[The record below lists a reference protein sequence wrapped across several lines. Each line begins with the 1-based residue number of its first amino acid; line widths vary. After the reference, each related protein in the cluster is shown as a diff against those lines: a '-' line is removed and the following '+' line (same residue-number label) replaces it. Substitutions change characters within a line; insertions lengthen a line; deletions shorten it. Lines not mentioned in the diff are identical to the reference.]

1 MPWPDEVRLPMRREA
16 HFGDRVVRCFADRHN
31 DIDQLVRAVVARDP
45 DAEALVLDRT
55 RLSYGALDD
64 QVARVAANLARRCGV
79 GGGDRVALFSGNCI
93 EFALA
98 VLACARLGAV
108 SVPLGHRL
116 QTPELAYMI
125 GHSGAKVVAVEA
137 QLAERLPA
145 RAAMPEM
152 RHLLA
157 FEGDAPGC
165 APFAELLADAP
176 APPRPDIDEERVAC
190 ILYTSGTTGRPK
202 GAMLTHFNII
212 HTMLHYQL
220 CMDLS
225 AREHRTLMAV
235 PITHVTGLVAQLLCM
250 IGIGGT
256 TVLMR
261 AFKARAALELISAE
275 RITHGVMVP
284 AMYKLM
290 LMDPEF
296 DRFDLSSL
304 RVGGFGGA
312 PMPEATIEELARR
325 APSVKLRNAYGATET
340 TSPATLLPIGKAA
353 THKHTVG
360 LPLPCADLIVVDEGG
375 RELPRGATGE
385 IWIAGPM
392 VVPGYWRNEDANA
405 SEFTG
410 GYWHSGDIGRFT
422 EDGYLQ
428 ILDRAKDMIN
438 RGGYKVFSA
447 EVENVLVQHPAV
459 VECAVV
465 ARPDP
470 VLGERVHAFV
480 LADGEVNAD
489 GLRSFCGERLADY
502 KIPEIVTFTDQPL
515 PRNAN
520 GKVVKSELRAR
531 AVTLAAEWG
540 EEATA

>member
-1 MPWPDEVRLPMRREA
+1 MAWPDDVRLAMRREA

-31 DIDQLVRAVVARDP
+31 DIDQWFRAVAARDP
-45 DAEALVLDRT
+45 DAEALVLDET
-55 RLSYGALDD
+55 RLSYGALDKT
-64 QVARVAANLARRCGV
+64 VGRVAANLAKPCGV
-79 GGGDRVALFSGNCI
+79 GAGDRVALFSGNCV

-108 SVPLGHRL
+108 AVPLGHRL

-125 GHSGAKVVAVEA
+125 GHSGAEVVAVEA
-137 QLAERLPA
+137 ELADRLPA
-145 RAAMPEM
+145 RTDIPQV
-152 RHLLA
+152 RHVFA
-157 FEGDAPGC
+157 FAGEAPGC
-165 APFAELLADAP
+165 APFAELLADSGPLPP
-176 APPRPDIDEERVAC
+176 AAIGEEQPVC
-190 ILYTSGTTGRPK
+190 ILYTSGTTGTPK
-202 GAMLTHFNII
+202 GAMLTHLNVI

-220 CMDLS
+220 CMDLG
-225 AREHRTLMAV
+225 AGDRTLMAV

-250 IGIGGT
+250 IGAGGA
-256 TVLMR
+256 TVMMR
-261 AFKARAALELISAE
+261 AFKARRALELIEAE

-290 LMDPEF
+290 LMDPDF

-312 PMPEATIEELARR
+312 PMPEAVIEELAQR
-325 APSVKLRNAYGATET
+325 APGVTLRNAYGATET
-340 TSPATLLPIGKAA
+340 TSPATLLPLGKVA

-360 LPLPCADLIVVDEGG
+360 RPVPCADVIVVDELG
-375 RELPRGATGE
+375 RECAPGETGE
-385 IWIAGPM
+385 VWIAGPM
-392 VVPGYWRNEDANA
+392 VVPGYWRNDQANA

-410 GYWHSGDIGRFT
+410 GHWHSGDIGRFT

-447 EVENVLVQHPAV
+447 EVENVLAQHPAV

-465 ARPDP
+465 ARADP

-480 LADGEVNAD
+480 LADGACDAD
-489 GLRSFCGERLADY
+489 QLRSFCGQRLADY
-502 KIPEIVTFTDQPL
+502 KVPETVTFANGPL

-520 GKVVKSELRAR
+520 GKIMKAELRAR
-531 AVTLAAEWG
+531 AEPALGKEKIA
-540 EEATA
+540 